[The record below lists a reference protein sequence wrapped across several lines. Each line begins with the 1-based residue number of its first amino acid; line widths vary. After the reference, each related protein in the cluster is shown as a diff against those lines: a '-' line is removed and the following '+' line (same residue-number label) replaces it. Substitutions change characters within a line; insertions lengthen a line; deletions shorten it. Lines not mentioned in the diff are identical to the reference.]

1 MLLEGYVCGGA
12 TGRAFN
18 EAFSFVCTYRNWG
31 FRGGAGGI
39 RSESASSLQGRLLNG
54 VGKSVHGGIGEVL
67 AGVCFVCFDHLVRLC
82 EG

>member
-1 MLLEGYVCGGA
+1 MLLEKNVMA
-12 TGRAFN
+12 LD

-54 VGKSVHGGIGEVL
+54 VGKSVHGV
-67 AGVCFVCFDHLVRLC
+67 VSCFMVDF
-82 EG
+82 